1 MQSPSC
7 AHSLLRSFIRLHGV
21 NHNQPFPT
29 ATSLHKT
36 STSSFT
42 IFIVFQCFRR
52 RRVSKALIYCGLH
65 RNMPKACP
73 YVMTQFVCPSIVADI
88 NHRKPKQ
95 TKRTVPLVCFG
106 LFALSDNLISEVWFF
121 AEGERFLSFWRCHR
135 PRKRAALGVWCDW
148 FKLQLEIRHTATLT
162 TGAKHWHRQKA
173 VFYVFVS
180 VPPVF
185 IH

>member
-1 MQSPSC
+1 MVLSPSC

-29 ATSLHKT
+29 DTSLHKIFT
-36 STSSFT
+36 SFT

-52 RRVSKALIYCGLH
+52 RRVSKALIHCGLH

-135 PRKRAALGVWCDW
+135 PRKRVALGVW
-148 FKLQLEIRHTATLT
+148 
-162 TGAKHWHRQKA
+162 GG
-173 VFYVFVS
+173 
-180 VPPVF
+180 
-185 IH
+185 